1 MRPVWDVATCAAF
14 VSLLPACSTIP
25 TSKILALDT
34 DTSRSVSMCPTP
46 PPGRTLIQINQDLID
61 HVHARLQAVR
71 DRLLTDEHAFDALI
85 LLITTGIESRVF
97 KNENVRPSSISSD
110 DIKDVMS
117 NLMEAVIKRHTAA
130 AAASPVPDDFPMF
143 EDALGFYYTQLFQGK
158 YIDRFG
164 NKLTAPTVSM
174 TIGDS
179 EIAGALSVLVDVIID
194 YALRSP
200 VWVDDIKKPT
210 KYYPADI
217 DASVPDPAPAGAAN
231 PAVATAAAIPTAV
244 AFNKLEVSQTH
255 AAGYPSFGNAND
267 LTSWTW
273 TPILT
278 IDTTTGSC
286 TIDQRKLQVTE
297 FVAQLV
303 GQEASGITG
312 LTLGSFGGWGVSLGV
327 FGKFSV
333 GDNQTLQVVART
345 LLSKIAE
352 RIAAEQVYRAAYYVS
367 DKDRTIGEIIDQ
379 TLKIKP

>member
-1 MRPVWDVATCAAF
+1 MRLSWFRYVQLRRRVG
-14 VSLLPACSTIP
+14 L
-25 TSKILALDT
+25 
-34 DTSRSVSMCPTP
+34 
-46 PPGRTLIQINQDLID
+46 LIQINQDLID
-61 HVHARLQAVR
+61 DVHARLQAVH

-85 LLITTGIESRVF
+85 RLISTAIDSRVF
-97 KNENVRPSSISSD
+97 KNPNVRPSTISSD
-110 DIKDVMS
+110 DIKDVIS
-117 NLMEAVIKRHTAA
+117 NLREAVVKTRVATASA
-130 AAASPVPDDFPMF
+130 TPVPDDFPMF

-179 EIAGALSVLVDVIID
+179 EIAGGLSVLIDIIMD

-217 DASVPDPAPAGAAN
+217 DATMPSSASAGGAA
-231 PAVATAAAIPTAV
+231 PATAAPALIPTAI
-244 AFNKLEVSQTH
+244 AFNKLGVSETH
-255 AAGYPSFGNAND
+255 PAGYPSFGNAND

-273 TPILT
+273 TPILP
-278 IDTTTGSC
+278 IGTTTGPC

-297 FVAQLV
+297 VVAQLV

-312 LTLGSFGGWGVSLGV
+312 LTLGNFGGWGFSLGV

-352 RIAAEQVYRAAYYVS
+352 RITAEEVYRAAYYVS
-367 DKDRTIGEIIDQ
+367 DKNKTVGEILDQ
-379 TLKIKP
+379 LPKIKP